1 MNIENLN
8 RVSLENLTPFDVN
21 VIEVALTHLEEMH
34 EDILAED
41 PSFSGMVM
49 QTCQSLL
56 KELKEKY

>member
-8 RVSLENLTPFDVN
+8 RVSLENLTLFEVN

-34 EDILAED
+34 RDILAED
-41 PSFSGMVM
+41 PSFSGMVI

>member
-1 MNIENLN
+1 MNIESLTQ
-8 RVSLENLTPFDVN
+8 VSLENLTLFEVN

-34 EDILAED
+34 RDILAED
-41 PSFSGMVM
+41 PSFSGMVI

>member
-1 MNIENLN
+1 MTIENLN
-8 RVSLENLTPFDVN
+8 QVSLENLTLFEVN

-34 EDILAED
+34 RDILDED
-41 PSFSGMVM
+41 PSFSGMVI

>member
-1 MNIENLN
+1 MNLHGLD
-8 RVSLENLTPFDVN
+8 RVNLENLTPFDVN

-34 EDILAED
+34 RDILAED
-41 PSFSGMVM
+41 PSFSGMVI

>member
-1 MNIENLN
+1 MNIEGLN
-8 RVSLENLTPFDVN
+8 RVSLENLTPFEVN

-34 EDILAED
+34 KDILAED
-41 PSFSGMVM
+41 PSFSGMVI